1 MTVARGSGVAL
12 WKQIAEALA
21 GEIAS
26 NVLRPSERLPTEIDL
41 ATRFGVNRHTVRRAV
56 QTLEDRGLVRVQQ
69 GRGTFVT
76 ADTLYDYRLGDRVR
90 FTDLV
95 ARQARRGQGELL
107 AATVEPAGAAEAA
120 ALELREGAP
129 LVVLEI
135 LSRVDGLPV
144 TLGRHS
150 FSGVRFP
157 TLADVYVEEG
167 SITRALRRLGVPDYT
182 RRRTTVTARAAT
194 PEERERL
201 EMPRTVPL
209 IVAESLNV
217 DPDGRPLEHGVARF
231 AANRVQI
238 VFEPGG

>member
-1 MTVARGSGVAL
+1 MTVARGNGVAL

-21 GEIAS
+21 GEISA
-26 NVLRPSERLPTEIDL
+26 NVLRPSERLPTEGDL

-95 ARQARRGQGELL
+95 ARQSRRGEGELHGTRVE
-107 AATVEPAGAAEAA
+107 AASPTEAA
-120 ALELREGAP
+120 ALDLREGAP
-129 LVVLEI
+129 IVVLET

-144 TLGRHS
+144 TLGRHC

-157 TLADVYVEEG
+157 TIAEVFAEER
-167 SITRALRRLGVPDYT
+167 SITRALRRLGVSDYT
-182 RRRTTVTARAAT
+182 RRRTTVTARASTA
-194 PEERERL
+194 EEWERL
-201 EMPRTVPL
+201 EMPRTTPIL
-209 IVAESLNV
+209 VAESVNV
-217 DPDGRPLEHGVARF
+217 DPEGRPLEYGVARF

>member
-1 MTVARGSGVAL
+1 MSLARSNGVAL
-12 WKQIAEALA
+12 WKQIAETLA

-26 NVLRPSERLPTEIDL
+26 NALRPSERLPPEGEL

-95 ARQARRGQGELL
+95 ARRARQGSGELL
-107 AATVEPAGAAEAA
+107 SAGIAAAGTVEAA
-120 ALELREGAP
+120 ALNLAEGAP
-129 LVVLEI
+129 LVVLQI

-144 TLGRHS
+144 TVGRHC
-150 FSGVRFP
+150 FSADRFP
-157 TLADVYVEEG
+157 TLGTVYAEEG
-167 SITRALRRLGVPDYT
+167 SITRALVRLGVPDYT
-182 RRRTTVTARAAT
+182 RSRTTVTARVAT
-194 PEERERL
+194 ADERDRL
-201 EMPRTVPL
+201 EMSRNTPVL
-209 IVAESLNV
+209 VAESVNV
-217 DPDGRPLEHGVARF
+217 DPDGQPLEYGVACF

-238 VFEPGG
+238 IFAPGG

>member
-1 MTVARGSGVAL
+1 MTVSRGSGVAL
-12 WKQIAEALA
+12 WKQIAETLA

-26 NVLRPSERLPTEIDL
+26 NLLRPSERLPPEGDL

-69 GRGTFVT
+69 GRGTFVS

-95 ARQARRGQGELL
+95 ARQARRGEGELL
-107 AATVEPAGAAEAA
+107 ASRVAAADAVEAA
-120 ALELREGAP
+120 ALDLPPGAP
-129 LVVLEI
+129 LVVLET

-144 TLGRHS
+144 TLGRHC

-157 TLADVYVEEG
+157 TIADVFAEER
-167 SITRALRRLGVPDYT
+167 SITRSLRRLGVADYT

-201 EMPRTVPL
+201 AMPRTTPL
-209 IVAESLNV
+209 LVAESVNV
-217 DPDGRPLEHGVARF
+217 DPDGRPLEYGIARF